1 MDDRYYTVDQVIPL
15 PYSESKTANCV
26 LVLTSG
32 DRVFIEFKTRKN
44 SVPSEAF
51 IESKGLQADWQID
64 FEITGD
70 WEVLALSKFPN
81 VGLFRDRQL
90 IDSVFSGFY
99 RDHREGQD
107 YTQNELP
114 EKIVY
119 SPFVGFQYTVG
130 MDVFTLGRDRGNFEL
145 NKQINGI
152 QQAMTET
159 HSSIMIQSGQPKQIL
174 SKGRLN
180 IFEEILE
187 ISPALPTGD

>member
-1 MDDRYYTVDQVIPL
+1 
-15 PYSESKTANCV
+15 
-26 LVLTSG
+26 
-32 DRVFIEFKTRKN
+32 
-44 SVPSEAF
+44 
-51 IESKGLQADWQID
+51 
-64 FEITGD
+64 
-70 WEVLALSKFPN
+70 
-81 VGLFRDRQL
+81 L

-107 YTQNELP
+107 YSQNELP